1 MNSLA
6 PHDDSTIMTRWKA
19 SLVHLSI
26 STAIATAVLA
36 LMLLVWYPYPLFAA
50 VGGQQVLLILLGVDM
65 TLGPL
70 ITLIIFNAKKSRRA
84 LTFDLSV
91 IATLQLAALI
101 YGMSVV
107 VQARPAFVVFSKDSF
122 DLVTANMLSN
132 EDLAK
137 ARYPDYRTL
146 PLTGP
151 VYVYSEM
158 PGDIKERNVVALSA
172 FSGKDLPLFP
182 QYYMP
187 YTEHMAAAGQAAKP
201 IADLKKHNPER
212 SAEIDDAV
220 RNSGRTEADLG
231 YLPLR
236 AKYQDQTVLVGKT
249 DGQVIKVLRLRPWQL
264 PANPAHLKR

>member
-1 MNSLA
+1 
-6 PHDDSTIMTRWKA
+6 MTRRKA
-19 SLVHLSI
+19 SLIHLTLS
-26 STAIATAVLA
+26 AVIAAAVLA

-50 VGGQQVLLILLGVDM
+50 VGGQQVLMILLGVDM

-70 ITLIIFNAKKSRRA
+70 ITLIIFNTKKSRRA

-107 VQARPAFVVFSKDSF
+107 VQARPAFVVFSKNSF

-151 VYVYSEM
+151 FYVYTEM
-158 PGDIKERNVVALSA
+158 PSDIKERNEVALSA
-172 FSGKDLPLFP
+172 FSGKDLPQFP
-182 QYYMP
+182 QYYLP
-187 YTEHMAAAGQAAKP
+187 YAEHMITAGQAAKP
-201 IADLKKHNPER
+201 IADLKKYNPER
-212 SAEIDDAV
+212 TAEIDEAV

-231 YLPLR
+231 FLPLR
-236 AKYQDQTVLVGKT
+236 AKYQDQAVLVGKA
-249 DGQVIKVLRLRPWQL
+249 DGQVIKVLRLHPWQM
-264 PANPAHLKR
+264 PANPKGLK

>member
-1 MNSLA
+1 MS
-6 PHDDSTIMTRWKA
+6 RWKA
-19 SLVHLSI
+19 SLIHLSI
-26 STAIATAVLA
+26 SAVIATAVLA
-36 LMLLVWYPYPLFAA
+36 LMLLLWYPYPLFAA
-50 VGGQQVLLILLGVDM
+50 VGGQQVLMILLGVDM

-70 ITLIIFNAKKSRRA
+70 VTLTVFNTKKSRRA

-91 IATLQLAALI
+91 IAILQVAALI

-107 VQARPAFVVFSKDSF
+107 FQARPVFVVFSKDSF

-158 PGDIKERNVVALSA
+158 PSDIKERNEVTLSA
-172 FSGKDLPLFP
+172 FSGKDLPQFP

-187 YTEHMAAAGQAAKP
+187 FAEHMATAGQAAKS
-201 IADLKKHNPER
+201 IADLKKHNPDR
-212 SAEIDDAV
+212 TAEIDDAV
-220 RNSGRTEADLG
+220 RNSGRAEADIG
-231 YLPLR
+231 FVPLR
-236 AKYQDQTVLVGKT
+236 AKYQDQAVLVGKS
-249 DGQVIKVLRLRPWQL
+249 DGQVVTVLRMRPW
-264 PANPAHLKR
+264 